1 MPFTNYMRSSIATLV
16 ALTSLVAYAQTSATK
31 TQTVILVVKGE
42 SHVLRTT
49 ATTVGELL
57 EEQHVVL
64 TEQLLSSAPLTSMIT
79 EGMQVSIEPKATPA
93 SASLK
98 KPAPMKVVA
107 PKPEATRGTL
117 SSRGTLGNL
126 SRYEGKRVLTLSATG
141 YGPGENGR
149 WGNRTTLG
157 TRVRFGVVAVDP
169 RVIKLGTRLYVEG
182 YGECIA
188 EDTGGAIKGMRI
200 DLAFNSDSVANSYGR
215 KRVRVVILD

>member
-1 MPFTNYMRSSIATLV
+1 MPFTNYMRSSIATLA
-16 ALTSLVAYAQTSATK
+16 ALTSFVAYAQTSATK

-49 ATTVGELL
+49 ATTVCELL

-64 TEQLLSSAPLTSMIT
+64 TEQLLSSVPLTSQIT
-79 EGMQVSIEPKATPA
+79 EGMQVLIEPKAAPA
-93 SASLK
+93 SAPTK

-107 PKPEATRGTL
+107 IKSGAARGTL

-126 SRYEGKRVLTLSATG
+126 SRFEGKRVLTLSATG

-149 WGNRTTLG
+149 WGDRTALG

-182 YGECIA
+182 YGECVA

-200 DLAFNSDSVANSYGR
+200 DLAFNSDSVANAYGR

>member
-79 EGMQVSIEPKATPA
+79 EGMQVS
-93 SASLK
+93 
-98 KPAPMKVVA
+98 
-107 PKPEATRGTL
+107 
-117 SSRGTLGNL
+117 
-126 SRYEGKRVLTLSATG
+126 Y
-141 YGPGENGR
+141 
-149 WGNRTTLG
+149 
-157 TRVRFGVVAVDP
+157 
-169 RVIKLGTRLYVEG
+169 
-182 YGECIA
+182 
-188 EDTGGAIKGMRI
+188 
-200 DLAFNSDSVANSYGR
+200 
-215 KRVRVVILD
+215 